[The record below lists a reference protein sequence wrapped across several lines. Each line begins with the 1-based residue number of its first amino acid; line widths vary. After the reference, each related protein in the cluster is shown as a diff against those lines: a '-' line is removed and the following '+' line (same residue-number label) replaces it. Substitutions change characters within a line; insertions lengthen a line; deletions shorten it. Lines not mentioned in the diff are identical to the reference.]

1 MKHQG
6 ILSINNAFSSQLAW
20 YFHFGEIPE
29 KKRPSF
35 AYFSVE
41 ITISCPELAIF
52 PKESSSVECD
62 KNVSKPTSPTYS
74 QINSPFS
81 MNFTA

>member
-1 MKHQG
+1 MKHRG
-6 ILSINNAFSSQLAW
+6 TLSISSAFSSQLAC

-41 ITISCPELAIF
+41 MTISCPELATY
-52 PKESSSVECD
+52 PKESSSVECY
-62 KNVSKPTSPTYS
+62 KNVPKPTSPTYS